1 MNRCHIPKYVIGIR
15 NGETLLLENTDPIR
29 HEVAT
34 YEFTK
39 RGVDQRS
46 HRPVDANTSQVRDVF
61 VKQKTEKFLI
71 KCNLHP
77 FLQSRGVMVDN
88 PYYAITNEKGNFSIK
103 DIPPGTY
110 KVIAWHPF
118 IPNKTSTITIEPGKQ
133 SKIDFEFNGM
143 NVQRKLYNDDWE
155 GYRFQPVYDS
165 NENFYGG
172 PRVDDPVEILQVY
185 KKLKN

>member
-1 MNRCHIPKYVIGIR
+1 
-15 NGETLLLENTDPIR
+15 
-29 HEVAT
+29 
-34 YEFTK
+34 
-39 RGVDQRS
+39 
-46 HRPVDANTSQVRDVF
+46 
-61 VKQKTEKFLI
+61 
-71 KCNLHP
+71 
-77 FLQSRGVMVDN
+77 MVDN

-118 IPNKTSTITIEPGKQ
+118 IPNQISTITIESGKQ

-165 NENFYGG
+165 NETFYGG

>member
-1 MNRCHIPKYVIGIR
+1 MIGIR

-29 HEVAT
+29 HEVAA
-34 YEFTK
+34 YEFTD
-39 RGVDQRS
+39 RGVSQRS
-46 HRPVDANTSQVRDVF
+46 HRPVDANTSQAREVF

-103 DIPPGTY
+103 NIPPGTY

-118 IPNKTSTITIEPGKQ
+118 IPNKIGTITIEPGKQ

-143 NVQRKLYNDDWE
+143 NVQRKLYNDHWE

-185 KKLKN
+185 KQLKN